1 MADPFVS
8 TATRSPLSEASNRIN
23 SAYPPQESHRSKSRY
38 DHSVAS
44 EAPNSSRPHYE
55 HSSGPSGSRAS
66 VPITQPA
73 ASRSQAATELKPPQE
88 VDDPKRLSQASHD
101 SSASNRSKKNYKTHI
116 GPWQLG
122 KTLGKGSSARVRLC
136 RHNLTNQ
143 LAAVKIVN
151 RRMAYLVHDSSLAA
165 LTKWDNS
172 LPDQTGEMRVPMAIE
187 REVAILKLIEHP
199 NIMKLYDI
207 WENRSEVYLIL
218 EYIDQG
224 DLFTFIN
231 MRGRLSEEVAIYF
244 FRQIISAIS
253 YCHSFNICHRD
264 LKPENIL
271 ITADLQIKIADF
283 GMAALHQTDTHQLA
297 TACGSPHYAAP
308 ELLKNRQYRG
318 DRADIWSL
326 GVILFAMLSASLPF
340 DDPDLRVMMSR
351 TKRGQYQMPDIL
363 SPEAEDLIRR
373 MLQVNP
379 DRRITLKE
387 IWKHPLLQ
395 KYSYLDNLGQTNGQP
410 PDTRK
415 GFQYTPVPPQDVDPQ
430 LLRQLRSMWHMFSES
445 DLKLKLTCDQAND
458 QKAFYWLLFNYRE
471 KQLEDFKPELA
482 HSMSDYHHL
491 KPGAWKKR
499 TREFS
504 QPRLNG
510 HGRSIS
516 RFTVISN
523 VAETDPE
530 VSHLLPGG
538 DGQSQKSYTKGSVHR
553 HHQTASASYAMQASR
568 SRNGSGARRGRMTAA
583 RTSTTGR
590 LQSSRGSVSSV
601 HSIRLPTPHS
611 RSLRHKRGVD
621 FSNIR
626 KRSSSFS
633 RVRSG
638 PVPPYVTEQGSTHQV
653 EMDRSPTPDVPSLPS
668 GILLKPGHS
677 NTVHVDAVGNYPA
690 QVDPPHSY
698 PVHEPQSSDTPV
710 HSKPARKPVQGPVI
724 DSKHVSEMFVEE
736 LRHFSSNIAKDCDD
750 AFGSSLIED
759 ESIAGSLTE
768 CDRKQ
773 RDATPFCLTIETA
786 DRPINGRASEHN
798 TTNQNFNSRPLPPLP
813 PPEVDYAHSL
823 APTIDSRPTSREDHI
838 GTALPVI
845 LTKHT
850 DRRVVSAPVYTNRQR
865 KPTGLPPIN
874 ETRISTDKAR
884 IVSAPPHTPTKKG
897 AERDSGMEY
906 LSRVENSIRVVDS
919 PSGQSPVKAPKP
931 LNVRKKIG
939 DDVSGLNPHPNSAYN
954 PGRGDETAPA
964 ANNTSHEMHGLPK
977 KKKSSWFR
985 RSYKGEGEAS
995 KDSADWQDCSS
1006 IATSSEG
1013 KRSDSTST
1021 GAATKRK
1028 TFSFPFWKSHKPRDS
1043 GMSIGKP
1050 GDVDNKESLSSEA
1063 QVTSRRVSHGKTV
1076 NTKLNESGSCGVRNI
1091 EVKQSWLA
1099 RLFRVKPATSHLCMV
1114 ISRRRARR
1122 EIAILLREW
1131 RKYGIRGIQVDKQ
1144 RNIVFA
1150 RVAADNYLELKEVS
1164 FAAEVMTVIEHGKKQ
1179 QLSIV
1184 RFTQE
1189 RGAASSFHRVVDTL
1203 KLVFETR
1210 GLVVMDRNK
1219 EKMMMATLN
1228 S

>member
-1 MADPFVS
+1 MAEAAVP
-8 TATRSPLSEASNRIN
+8 TIARSPLSEASNRIN
-23 SAYPPQESHRSKSRY
+23 SIYHTLEGQRSKSRY
-38 DHSVAS
+38 DQTVAQNGHDVS
-44 EAPNSSRPHYE
+44 
-55 HSSGPSGSRAS
+55 HSSYSHPGGSSGCRAPVTS
-66 VPITQPA
+66 PHQTVTQPHVA
-73 ASRSQAATELKPPQE
+73 AELRPPQ
-88 VDDPKRLSQASHD
+88 VSDDPRRLSQASYD
-101 SSASNRSKKNYKTHI
+101 SSASGRSKKHYKTHI

-151 RRMAYLVHDSSLAA
+151 RRMAYLVQDSSLAA
-165 LTKWDNS
+165 LSKWDSS
-172 LPDQTGEMRVPMAIE
+172 LPNEIDGEIRVPMAIE

-231 MRGRLSEEVAIYF
+231 MRGRLSEEVSIFF
-244 FRQIISAIS
+244 FRQIISAIT

-326 GVILFAMLSASLPF
+326 GVILYAMLSATLPF

-351 TKRGQYQMPDIL
+351 TKRGQYQIPDYL
-363 SPEAEDLIRR
+363 TPEAEDLIRR

-379 DRRITLKE
+379 DRRITLKD
-387 IWKHPLLQ
+387 IWQHPVIQ
-395 KYSYLDNLGQTNGQP
+395 KYAYLDNLGDTNGQP

-415 GFQYTPVPPQDVDPQ
+415 GFQYTPVPLEDLDSQ

-445 DLKLKLTCDQAND
+445 DLQLKLTCDQAND
-458 QKAFYWLLFNYRE
+458 QKAFYWLLYNYRE
-471 KQLEDFKPELA
+471 KQLEDFKPELV

-499 TREFS
+499 VATREFS

-516 RFTVISN
+516 KFTVISN
-523 VAETDPE
+523 AAATDPGVNHPPHRE
-530 VSHLLPGG
+530 S
-538 DGQSQKSYTKGSVHR
+538 QSQDTEIQKGYRRASVHR
-553 HHQTASASYAMQASR
+553 HSQTASCSYGQASR
-568 SRNGSGARRGRMTAA
+568 TRSGSARRGRMTAA

-590 LQSSRGSVSSV
+590 LQSSKGSLSST
-601 HSIRLPTPHS
+601 HSNRLPTPHS

-621 FSNIR
+621 FSHVR
-626 KRSSSFS
+626 KQSNSLS

-638 PVPPYVTEQGSTHQV
+638 PVPPYVTEQGSTYRID
-653 EMDRSPTPDVPSLPS
+653 MDRSPTPEVPSIPS
-668 GILLKPGHS
+668 GIL
-677 NTVHVDAVGNYPA
+677 
-690 QVDPPHSY
+690 
-698 PVHEPQSSDTPV
+698 
-710 HSKPARKPVQGPVI
+710 SKPMHNNSLQDHQVHNKPTPSDPLRSIPSRKPVQGPAA
-724 DSKHVSEMFVEE
+724 DGKHVSQIFGEE

-750 AFGSSLIED
+750 AFGSSLIEED
-759 ESIAGSLTE
+759 SIAGSLTDL
-768 CDRKQ
+768 DRTQ
-773 RDATPFCLTIETA
+773 PEGTQFSFTIEAA
-786 DRPINGRASEHN
+786 DELAVGSSIPHPKIDTGSLNN
-798 TTNQNFNSRPLPPLP
+798 RPLPPLP
-813 PPEVDYAHSL
+813 QNGVGDGQSL
-823 APTIDSRPTSREDHI
+823 TPMHFDSRPTSRDDHI
-838 GTALPVI
+838 GEHQVRTALPVI

-850 DRRVVSAPVYTNRQR
+850 ERRVVSAPAHANRHR
-865 KPTGLPPIN
+865 KPAGLPSIN
-874 ETRISTDKAR
+874 ETGMVNDKAR
-884 IVSAPPHTPTKKG
+884 IVSAPPRTPTNGG
-897 AERDSGMEY
+897 AEWSSGMEY
-906 LSRVENSIRVVDS
+906 LSQVENSIRVVHS
-919 PSGQSPVKAPKP
+919 PSDQSPVKVPKP

-939 DDVSGLNPHPNSAYN
+939 DDESGRTLHPNAAYN
-954 PGRGDETAPA
+954 SERPKEVA
-964 ANNTSHEMHGLPK
+964 AVMTHISHESQGPAK
-977 KKKSSWFR
+977 KKKSLWFR
-985 RSYKGEGEAS
+985 RSHKGGTEAGR
-995 KDSADWQDCSS
+995 DSADWQDCSS
-1006 IATSSEG
+1006 IAGSSEG
-1013 KRSDSTST
+1013 KHSDSASM
-1021 GAATKRK
+1021 GVGTKKK
-1028 TFSFPFWKSHKPRDS
+1028 TFSFPFWKSNKPRDS
-1043 GMSIGKP
+1043 GMSLGKVQELKRLAP
-1050 GDVDNKESLSSEA
+1050 SEEQA
-1063 QVTSRRVSHGKTV
+1063 ARKSILQDKAINSKLDDSVTD
-1076 NTKLNESGSCGVRNI
+1076 GVRNI

-1099 RLFRVKPATSHLCMV
+1099 RLFRVKPATSHICMA
-1114 ISRRRARR
+1114 ISRRRARQ
-1122 EIAILLREW
+1122 ELAILLREW

-1150 RVAADNYLELKEVS
+1150 RVGTNNYLDLKEVS

-1179 QLSIV
+1179 QLSII

-1189 RGAASSFHRVVDTL
+1189 RGAASSFHSVADTI

-1210 GLVVMDRNK
+1210 SLVVTDRVK
-1219 EKMMMATLN
+1219 EKMMMETLN

>member
-8 TATRSPLSEASNRIN
+8 TTGRSPLSEASNRIN
-23 SAYPPQESHRSKSRY
+23 SPYPPQESHRSKSRY
-38 DHSVAS
+38 EHPP
-44 EAPNSSRPHYE
+44 APNASSSSRPHHG
-55 HSSGPSGSRAS
+55 HSGGPSGSRAS
-66 VPITQPA
+66 VFITQPA
-73 ASRSQAATELKPPQE
+73 ASQPPTATELKPPQK

-101 SSASNRSKKNYKTHI
+101 SSSSSRSKKNYKTHI

-231 MRGRLSEEVAIYF
+231 MRGRLSEEVSIYF

-283 GMAALHQTDTHQLA
+283 GMAALHQTDTHHLA

-326 GVILFAMLSASLPF
+326 GVILFAMLSATLPF

-351 TKRGQYQMPDIL
+351 TKRGQYQMPDFL
-363 SPEAEDLIRR
+363 SLEAEDLIRR

-387 IWKHPLLQ
+387 IWKHPLIQ
-395 KYSYLDNLGQTNGQP
+395 KYAYLDNLGDTNGQP

-415 GFQYTPVPPQDVDPQ
+415 GFQYTAVPLQDVDPQ

-504 QPRLNG
+504 QPSLNG

-523 VAETDPE
+523 AAETDSGP
-530 VSHLLPGG
+530 SYPLSGG
-538 DGQSQKSYTKGSVHR
+538 DGQPQASDSQKSSSRSSAHR
-553 HHQTASASYAMQASR
+553 HHQTASASYTGQASR

-601 HSIRLPTPHS
+601 HSNRLPTPHS

-626 KRSSSFS
+626 KRSGSFN

-638 PVPPYVTEQGSTHQV
+638 PVPPYVTEHGSTYRV
-653 EMDRSPTPDVPSLPS
+653 EMDRSPTPGVSSLPS
-668 GILLKPGHS
+668 GVLPKPGHNKAVHS
-677 NTVHVDAVGNYPA
+677 NPV
-690 QVDPPHSY
+690 QVDPLHSH
-698 PVHEPQSSDTPV
+698 PVHKDASSDKPV
-710 HSKPARKPVQGPVI
+710 HDKLARKPVQEPVI
-724 DSKHVSEMFVEE
+724 DPRQVSEMFGEE

-768 CDRKQ
+768 CDRKPQ
-773 RDATPFCLTIETA
+773 EATSFCFTIEAA
-786 DRPINGRASEHN
+786 DRPVNSRVSEHD
-798 TTNQNFNSRPLPPLP
+798 TTNQSLNSRPLPPLP
-813 PPEVDYAHSL
+813 PLEVDYAHSL
-823 APTIDSRPTSREDHI
+823 APTIDSRPTSRDDHI
-838 GTALPVI
+838 RTALPVV

-874 ETRISTDKAR
+874 EAGISTDKAR
-884 IVSAPPHTPTKKG
+884 IVSAPPHTPTKKSS
-897 AERDSGMEY
+897 ERGTGIEY

-939 DDVSGLNPHPNSAYN
+939 DDVSGLTLHPNTACN
-954 PGRGDETAPA
+954 PGHREEAAPTVNTTPHETQGP
-964 ANNTSHEMHGLPK
+964 PK

-985 RSYKGEGEAS
+985 RSYKGEVEAV

-1013 KRSDSTST
+1013 KRSDSAST
-1021 GAATKRK
+1021 GVATKRK
-1028 TFSFPFWKSHKPRDS
+1028 TFSFPFWKSNKPRDS

-1050 GDVDNKESLSSEA
+1050 GDPDNKVSLSSEA
-1063 QVTSRRVSHGKTV
+1063 QAANKHVGHSKTA
-1076 NTKLNESGSCGVRNI
+1076 NSKLNDSGSGGVRNI

-1099 RLFRVKPATSHLCMV
+1099 RLFRVKPATSHLCMT
-1114 ISRRRARR
+1114 ISRRRARQ
-1122 EIAILLREW
+1122 EIAIVLREW

-1150 RVAADNYLELKEVS
+1150 RVAPKNYLELKEVS

-1179 QLSIV
+1179 QLSII

-1189 RGAASSFHRVVDTL
+1189 RGAASSFHRVVGTL